1 MVNQQKRVEQESAYS
16 AVVICIPVLVYRA
29 RPSLPRMMLLSHA
42 LNYKRVWRGGREGL
56 AEVISIHEAL
66 TNQIAVQN
74 PCHGSHLGASIYSIA
89 KLLSSGC
96 YENKL

>member
-1 MVNQQKRVEQESAYS
+1 M
-16 AVVICIPVLVYRA
+16 I
-29 RPSLPRMMLLSHA
+29 LLSHA

-74 PCHGSHLGASIYSIA
+74 PCHGSHLGASIVSR
-89 KLLSSGC
+89 SSCQVGVMKTN
-96 YENKL
+96 YEY